1 MTRNRGKRSTCLV
14 GVVAVLV
21 ALTSSIA
28 LAGLLRDG
36 WHIWKL
42 EHGDIADRRY
52 SAREL
57 GRRGNASTAPFLLKA
72 VSTDCDKTVRR
83 CALVSLIELEMRRSP
98 TK

>member
-1 MTRNRGKRSTCLV
+1 MTRNRGKQSACLV

-42 EHGDIADRRY
+42 QHGDIADRRY